1 MDVNSSRKT
10 NRSELATISHF
21 FNLGKTLALVLFGML
36 LAVVVVSGCSG
47 TVGSTQATNPPQLTY
62 KISGTITPAAGGSGA
77 TVTLSGAST
86 GTQTA
91 DSSGNYV
98 FAGLAPGNYA
108 ITPSK
113 AGFTFSPTSQ
123 SVTLSNADVTAV
135 NFTAAAQQAHTAT
148 LSWVA
153 STSVVTGYYVYRGTV
168 DGGPYILLSSS
179 PVTGLTYT
187 DTTVQSGQ
195 TYYYVTTSV
204 DSNGNQSGF
213 ANQVQ
218 ATIP

>member
-1 MDVNSSRKT
+1 MFKSK
-10 NRSELATISHF
+10 RSTSHSKPTKADF
-21 FNLGKTLALVLFGML
+21 SKPGRNFALVSFGML
-36 LAVVVVSGCSG
+36 AVVLVSGCSG

-91 DSSGNYV
+91 DSSGDYA

-108 ITPSK
+108 VTPSK
-113 AGFTFSPTSQ
+113 KGFTFSPTSQ
-123 SVTLSNADVTAV
+123 GVTISNVDVTGL
-135 NFTAAAQQAHTAT
+135 NFTAAAQPAHTAT

-153 STSVVTGYYVYRGTV
+153 STSAVTGYYVYRGTV
-168 DGGPYILLSSS
+168 DGGPYTLLTSS
-179 PVTGLTYT
+179 PLAGLTYT

-195 TYYYVTTSV
+195 VYYYVTTSV
-204 DSNGNQSGF
+204 DVTGNQSGF
-213 ANQVQ
+213 SNQVQ

>member
-1 MDVNSSRKT
+1 M
-10 NRSELATISHF
+10 
-21 FNLGKTLALVLFGML
+21 
-36 LAVVVVSGCSG
+36 
-47 TVGSTQATNPPQLTY
+47 
-62 KISGTITPAAGGSGA
+62 AGGSGA

-98 FAGLAPGNYA
+98 FTGLAPGTYA

-113 AGFTFSPTSQ
+113 AGFTFSPATQ
-123 SVTLSNADVTAV
+123 SVTLGNADVTAV
-135 NFTAAAQQAHTAT
+135 NFAASGQQAHTAT

-153 STSVVTGYYVYRGTV
+153 STSGVTGYCVYRSAV
-168 DGGPYILLSSS
+168 DGGAYTLLTSS

-195 TYYYVTTSV
+195 VYYYVTTAV
-204 DSNGNQSGF
+204 DGSGNQSDF
-213 ANQVQ
+213 SNQVQ